1 MEAPDWA
8 WAARVTN
15 AIQILAS
22 HHLHPAVTRLVVSI
36 VVMLPTEILRGPQWA
51 RWAVLL
57 KPALVKLNVGTCGSA
72 PIVSN
77 LHH

>member
-15 AIQILAS
+15 AIQILAG
-22 HHLHPAVTRLVVSI
+22 HDLHPTVTRIFVSI
-36 VVMLPTEILRGPQWA
+36 VVMVPTEILRSPQWA
-51 RWAVLL
+51 CWAVLL
-57 KPALVKLNVGTCGSA
+57 KPALVKLNVGACGST
-72 PIVSN
+72 PIVSD